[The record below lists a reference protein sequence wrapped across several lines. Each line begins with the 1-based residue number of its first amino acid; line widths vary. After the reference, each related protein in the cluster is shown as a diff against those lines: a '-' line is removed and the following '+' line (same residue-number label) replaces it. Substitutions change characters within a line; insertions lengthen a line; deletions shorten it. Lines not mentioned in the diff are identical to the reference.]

1 MFYSEISGILCKF
14 CFCSPQTRYMRASS
28 WYPGETGDRSS
39 PRKPK
44 GTRCVQSL
52 AEKGLRR
59 KRRYR
64 YFRRNFNDGY
74 YTTKNDNY
82 SYNYSYHISHIYKTL
97 ELLCL
102 RENHPC
108 NSNFNFFLEFFFFP
122 FFYLQKTK
130 FSSSSVLRFN
140 TESNQINHFYV

>member
-1 MFYSEISGILCKF
+1 MFYLGISGILCKF
-14 CFCSPQTRYMRASS
+14 CFCSPQNRYMRASS

-74 YTTKNDNY
+74 YMKMIMILITSHK
-82 SYNYSYHISHIYKTL
+82 SYLYDIRII
-97 ELLCL
+97 CL

-122 FFYLQKTK
+122 FFIYKRPN
-130 FSSSSVLRFN
+130 SVLQVCCVLIQRATKSTIFTFN
-140 TESNQINHFYV
+140 HI

>member
-1 MFYSEISGILCKF
+1 MFYLGISGILCKF

-74 YTTKNDNY
+74 YMKMIMILITSHK
-82 SYNYSYHISHIYKTL
+82 SYLYDIIII
-97 ELLCL
+97 CL
-102 RENHPC
+102 TENHPC
-108 NSNFNFFLEFFFFP
+108 NSNLNFFLNFFFSP
-122 FFYLQKTK
+122 FFIYK
-130 FSSSSVLRFN
+130 SSSVLRFN
-140 TESNQINHFYV
+140 TESNQINNFYV